1 MKKFAT
7 SFIVKGK
14 EAYWRR
20 FGSFLFSLLN
30 IYQTHVNE
38 CDVPD
43 SDNESVEDS
52 MAIIDNVDRASPYLI
67 RHNEKR

>member
-14 EAYWRR
+14 GAYWRR
-20 FGSFLFSLLN
+20 FRILLFSLLN
-30 IYQTHVNE
+30 IHKTHVSE
-38 CDVPD
+38 YVVSD
-43 SDNESVEDS
+43 SENESVEDS